1 MKRIILLLLVLG
13 VFSSCRVF
21 NPSQMLRTGSHY
33 KFSDIPANNTNEEY
47 KIATNDEISFKLFT
61 NDGEKIIDPTG
72 ENTAANSASQAAN
85 ISYLVEFDGK
95 VKLPVIGRVQIS
107 GMTLREA
114 EKMLEEKYTL
124 YFNKPFV
131 QLKVTNN
138 RVIIFPGGQG
148 GSATVLTLLNSNTT
162 LLEAI
167 ALAGGITDGKAHR
180 VKLIRG
186 AAQNPQIYLIDLSSI
201 EGYKQGNIILQAND
215 IIYIDSRDRV
225 AQRILE
231 GITPY
236 LTLVTTALLIYSIFK

>member
-13 VFSSCRVF
+13 AFSSCRVF
-21 NPSQMLRTGSHY
+21 NPSQMLRTGHHY
-33 KFSDIPANNTNEEY
+33 KFSDIPTNNTSEEY
-47 KIATNDEISFKLFT
+47 KIAPNDEISFKLFT

-72 ENTAANSASQAAN
+72 ENSAASSASQSST

-95 VKLPVIGRVQIS
+95 VKLPVLGRVQIS

-114 EKMLEEKYTL
+114 EKMLEDKYTL

-148 GSATVLTLLNSNTT
+148 GSAKVLTLLNTNTT

-186 AAQNPQIYLIDLSSI
+186 TAQNPQIYLIDLSSI
-201 EGYKQGNIILQAND
+201 DGYKQGNIILQAND

-225 AQRILE
+225 AQKILE
-231 GITPY
+231 SITPY
-236 LTLVTTALLIYSIFK
+236 LTLLSSALLIYSIFK